1 MGKGGGLSL
10 LGCTCCRW
18 ISVKELIP
26 IPQCKPEPCHPLPHH
41 CLNMQEFQLES
52 MDLFLANMQLFV
64 EGRQMLNIVDK
75 RAGY

>member
-1 MGKGGGLSL
+1 M
-10 LGCTCCRW
+10 
-18 ISVKELIP
+18 
-26 IPQCKPEPCHPLPHH
+26 PHH